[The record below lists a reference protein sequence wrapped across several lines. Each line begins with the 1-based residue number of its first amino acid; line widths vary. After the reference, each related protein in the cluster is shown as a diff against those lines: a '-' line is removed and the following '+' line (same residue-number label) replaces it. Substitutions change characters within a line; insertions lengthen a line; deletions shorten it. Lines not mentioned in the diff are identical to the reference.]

1 MAPQIRQRPLARTVL
16 RSQSDD
22 RLVKLTRQGR
32 ELAFEEIVR
41 RYRPGLVAFAHA
53 YAPSDRAEDVVQ
65 ESLLSSWDALRDSS
79 SEVRLKPWLYRIVR
93 NRALNA
99 RRDAKVHQELDE
111 TIDGVRQP
119 GEIAL
124 ANEELEGVVSA
135 VRALPDSQREALVRS
150 SLDGHTHAQ
159 IAEAIGTSPG
169 GVRQLVFRARSSL
182 RAGLGAVV
190 PLPLVALLSS
200 GGAAGAA
207 GGVAA
212 GTAASAGGGSLA
224 TTGATVAAV
233 AAIAIGG
240 GVAIERWIEGEGREA
255 AKAAAENAGSGG
267 AANSDIRGP
276 GAPAD
281 GPPSEAQRPSGSGDE
296 GEGSSGSSNETGSSD
311 SGGSSAGSG
320 DADQQSEQAEESRE
334 AVQEDAEEARDD
346 ARDAAEA
353 AEAAEE
359 EAEEAAEE
367 AAEAQEEAAEA
378 EAAAAAAEADLSE
391 TSGSSGSSGS
401 GSSGSGS
408 DSSGSGSDSTRSG
421 SSDSEPLVEPD
432 AEPVEP

>member
-1 MAPQIRQRPLARTVL
+1 ML

-79 SEVRLKPWLYRIVR
+79 SEIRLKPWLYRIVR

-119 GEIAL
+119 GDIAL

-150 SLDGHTHAQ
+150 SLDGHTHEQ

-240 GVAIERWIEGEGREA
+240 GVAIERSIEGEGREA
-255 AKAAAENAGSGG
+255 AAAENAGSGG

-281 GPPSEAQRPSGSGDE
+281 GPPSEAQRPNGSGDE

>member
-1 MAPQIRQRPLARTVL
+1 ML

-79 SEVRLKPWLYRIVR
+79 SEIRLKPWLYRIVR

-150 SLDGHTHAQ
+150 SLDGHTHEQ

-240 GVAIERWIEGEGREA
+240 GVAIERSIEGEGREA

-296 GEGSSGSSNETGSSD
+296 GGGSSNETGSSD

-359 EAEEAAEE
+359 EAEEAPEE

-378 EAAAAAAEADLSE
+378 EAAAAAADADLSE